1 MSLVSAIIAL
11 CKAVPI
17 LERLFL
23 QIADG
28 IKEAK
33 AKARY
38 EDKLSAIDA
47 AVSKHRLPKHEGIEW
62 RQGTDESSSIY
73 KGSTIGTRLD
83 NEGTK
88 ESGRIRIRT

>member
-23 QIADG
+23 QIADE

-62 RQGTDESSSIY
+62 RAGTNESSSIS